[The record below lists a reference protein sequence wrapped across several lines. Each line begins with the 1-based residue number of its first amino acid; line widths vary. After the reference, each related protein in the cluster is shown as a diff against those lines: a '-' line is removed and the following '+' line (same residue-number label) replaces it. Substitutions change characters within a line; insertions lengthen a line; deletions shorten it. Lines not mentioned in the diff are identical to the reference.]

1 MTATAITGMGVV
13 CALGQGVDALTQG
26 LRAGRSGIALRE
38 RTARPLPD
46 GCRIGAEIRGFSFDS
61 ALERVGALPEERK
74 ARALKLG
81 RRAPF
86 TVQTSVVAALEAWSA
101 AALEPS
107 GVDPERV
114 GVLIAG
120 NNLTQQYVFQT
131 HGEYGSDPTFINPR
145 YALQFLDTFH
155 LGVVSELLG
164 AKGEGG
170 TVGGASASGNVALA
184 RAHQLLA
191 LDLCDVCVVVAPPA
205 DLSVLELQALA
216 NAGALYK
223 DFTDAPSRTCRP
235 FDRRHN
241 GFVPGEAAAC
251 VVLEREAFARAR
263 GAPVQ
268 GRLLGVAVQLDG
280 NASSDP
286 NVDGEV
292 RTMRRAL
299 AQAGVDPGA
308 IDYLN
313 AHGSASPLGDRTEVE
328 AIRRVWG
335 ARVGEVEINST
346 KGLTGHCLGAASL
359 VEAIATVGQLRHGF
373 VHPNANLE
381 EPIDGECRFAGPSAT
396 QRPLRHALSNA
407 FGFGGINA
415 CVVLGEA
422 RT

>member
-1 MTATAITGMGVV
+1 M

-205 DLSVLELQALA
+205 DLSILELQALA

-335 ARVGEVEINST
+335 ARV
-346 KGLTGHCLGAASL
+346 
-359 VEAIATVGQLRHGF
+359 
-373 VHPNANLE
+373 
-381 EPIDGECRFAGPSAT
+381 
-396 QRPLRHALSNA
+396 
-407 FGFGGINA
+407 
-415 CVVLGEA
+415 
-422 RT
+422 